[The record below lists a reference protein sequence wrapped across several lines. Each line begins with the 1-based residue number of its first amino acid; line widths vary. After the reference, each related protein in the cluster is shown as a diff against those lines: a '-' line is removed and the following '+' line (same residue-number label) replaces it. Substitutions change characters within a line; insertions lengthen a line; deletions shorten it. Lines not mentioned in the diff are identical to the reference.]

1 MRYWNGYLR
10 PEFNK
15 TGMKQITN
23 TGFKTFDK
31 QNNLVAT
38 GNVLSNCQ
46 TSFYLDDYAIKI
58 MPKHWHEVNSKFLQN
73 IANLSN
79 NKVVFYEFFVWYNDK
94 KSVFYQAAV
103 DDATGNKVW
112 SRLLGGRG
120 NRNKRRLASK
130 WIDMYITK
138 KEEV

>member
-15 TGMKQITN
+15 SGMKQITN
-23 TGFKTFDK
+23 SGFKTFDR
-31 QNNLVAT
+31 QNNLVTT
-38 GNVLSNCQ
+38 GNVISNCQ
-46 TSFYLDDYAIKI
+46 FSSFLNEFSTKQYAKEW
-58 MPKHWHEVNSKFLQN
+58 KDTNEALLQM
-73 IANLSN
+73 IAGLGSN
-79 NKVVFYEFFVWYNDK
+79 VIFYEFFVRYNGK

-103 DDATGNKVW
+103 DYETGNKVW

-130 WIDMYITK
+130 WIDLYITK